1 MTGMG
6 MLPVLVLSGAF
17 PASAMNFVEH
27 HSITISPA
35 KWLISATI
43 ICVLLAFIIA
53 KILLFLSENFFN
65 YRNFEKLED
74 SKKIEKLYQLQ
85 DSKTGGIVLIVFA
98 VICGA
103 VGIALAG
110 LYIDSGD
117 MGIWLIYITN
127 LILVNLL
134 IYCYWFYI
142 SRVRKFRNQAIKE
155 LEKRKEIE
163 K

>member
-1 MTGMG
+1 M
-6 MLPVLVLSGAF
+6 
-17 PASAMNFVEH
+17 
-27 HSITISPA
+27 
-35 KWLISATI
+35 
-43 ICVLLAFIIA
+43 
-53 KILLFLSENFFN
+53 FLSENFFN